1 MIPSF
6 DEDIKIYGQGRQDES
21 PDFESLVEHIDFN
34 ETNGNKEK
42 AEKLGGIF
50 AALKPTDEDLCI
62 LGGQDSVESSVL
74 YQARVLI
81 HFLCGRTI
89 KKEIRDSFL
98 IDFARKSMY
107 DAIKRNEPDY
117 YKNLTSGAAYSF
129 YRVAFKK
136 NGESADTAGAEFA
149 KLCGASKDEY
159 IIGIGRKIY
168 TNTVAYA
175 KALIEKCGY
184 QY

>member
-1 MIPSF
+1 MNPSY
-6 DEDIKIYGQGRQDES
+6 DEDIKIYGKKTSDES

-34 ETNGNKEK
+34 MSNGNKEK
-42 AEKLGGIF
+42 AEQLGGIF
-50 AALKPTDEDLCI
+50 ARLKPTDEGLCI
-62 LGGQDSVESSVL
+62 VAPEDTVEAAVL

-89 KKEIRDSFL
+89 KNEIKDSFI
-98 IDFARKSMY
+98 IDFARNAMY
-107 DAIKRNEPDY
+107 NSIKQNEPAY
-117 YKNLTSGAAYSF
+117 YKNLTDGAAYSF

-136 NGESADTAGAEFA
+136 EGENAQTAGAEFA
-149 KLCGASKDEY
+149 KLCAASKDEH
-159 IIGIGRKIY
+159 IIALGRKIY

-175 KALIEKCGY
+175 KALIEKCGF